1 MTNSPPYSLTPDIL
15 QLESILHALKEM
27 PSTDQVT
34 DQVKT
39 LLYHLLKNDLNI
51 KELTTKLH
59 LTHRP
64 HFRKNY
70 IEPAELAGLIEKT
83 QPNSPNSPTQKYRL
97 TAQGLDFLKRNGS
110 NE

>member
-1 MTNSPPYSLTPDIL
+1 LLYSLTPDIL
-15 QLESILHALKEM
+15 QMESIFQALKEI

-39 LLYHLLKNDLNI
+39 LLHHLVKNDLSI
-51 KELTTKLH
+51 SELMTKLH

-97 TAQGLDFLKRNGS
+97 TDQGLDFLSGKKNH
-110 NE
+110 